1 MHYMNIK
8 RVQSLMSK
16 RKRNI
21 GHSSQRKI
29 FELRLFRAPLCVT
42 VGGKKEKKNPGQDNS
57 ECFHDFHQSNL
68 VEAQTFS
75 IATTSN

>member
-1 MHYMNIK
+1 
-8 RVQSLMSK
+8 MSK

-21 GHSSQRKI
+21 SRSSQSKI
-29 FELRLFRAPLCVT
+29 FELQLFHVT
-42 VGGKKEKKNPGQDNS
+42 VGGEKKKNPGQDNS

>member
-1 MHYMNIK
+1 
-8 RVQSLMSK
+8 MSK

-21 GHSSQRKI
+21 SRSSQSKI
-29 FELRLFRAPLCVT
+29 FELQLFHAPLYVT
-42 VGGKKEKKNPGQDNS
+42 VGGKKKKNPGQDNS